1 MKVELQPWMTP
12 EFVTAVTK
20 PRLRQ
25 EGMQEAPKW
34 HISDVDAK
42 TLAEQCDRFRADIF
56 AKAGKADPV
65 NAPALAQ
72 PLNIKQQH

>member
-12 EFVTAVTK
+12 NFVTAVTK
-20 PRLRQ
+20 PRPRQ

-34 HISDVDAK
+34 HIGDVDAE

-56 AKAGKADPV
+56 AKAGKADP
-65 NAPALAQ
+65 AQ
-72 PLNIKQQH
+72 KQH